1 MLISIA
7 DYAKYPFTIE
17 AAEFVKQWDINIGDF
32 SGPYSTVLDRAEK
45 RIKEALIEGVV
56 SWIDRPEYEVEILS
70 HPTAVLLVSAIN
82 DSYLKRRFAL
92 SEARRA
98 YLLLNDEND
107 DEKIVNIINNSFK
120 WKVRKID
127 SKSDFRYFDFTVS
140 FTDYLKHAPKFHA
153 EEWKLVNRM
162 ISNGNVFLKRNDLI
176 RLMEEE
182 VREHIEKR
190 IDQSPKV
197 DLPKI
202 FDERLDSINSLLN
215 KFKEKFISQERNLG
229 VVPKAFPPC
238 IRILYSK
245 LLAKH
250 HLSHMGR
257 FTVTSF
263 LLNIGMQSEEL
274 IKLYLLLSDFNERLT
289 RYQVMHIAGEKGSK
303 TKYTP
308 PTCSTLRTHGL
319 CNEKDE
325 ICDLINHPLA
335 YYRRMLPRLRS
346 KEEVEN
352 E

>member
-17 AAEFVKQWDINIGDF
+17 ATEFVKEWDINIGDF
-32 SGPYSTVLDRAEK
+32 SGPYSTVLDRAEE

-56 SWIDRPEYEVEILS
+56 SWRDRPEYEVEILS
-70 HPTAVLLVSAIN
+70 YPTAVLLVSAIN
-82 DSYLKRRFAL
+82 DSYLKRRYSL

-98 YLLLNDEND
+98 YLLLRNEN
-107 DEKIVNIINNSFK
+107 DEKIINITNNSFRWNVGK
-120 WKVRKID
+120 ND
-127 SKSDFRYFDFTVS
+127 SKTDFQYFDFAVS

-162 ISNGNVFLKRNDLI
+162 MASGNVFLRKNDLI

-190 IDQSPKV
+190 IEQSPRV
-197 DLPKI
+197 DLPKV
-202 FDERLDSINSLLN
+202 FDERLDRIGSILSR
-215 KFKEKFISQERNLG
+215 FKEKFVSQEQILG
-229 VVPKAFPPC
+229 VVPEAFPPC
-238 IRILYSK
+238 IRMLYNTVLTK
-245 LLAKH
+245 Q

-263 LLNIGMQSEEL
+263 LLTVGMQPEEL
-274 IKLYLLLSDFNERLT
+274 IKLYLSLSDFNERLT

-308 PTCSTLRTHGL
+308 PTCNTLRTHGL
-319 CNEKDE
+319 CIGKDE
-325 ICDLINHPLA
+325 LCNLVNHPLA
-335 YYRRMLPRLRS
+335 YYRRMLTRLRS
-346 KEEVEN
+346 KE
-352 E
+352 

>member
-17 AAEFVKQWDINIGDF
+17 AAEFVKQWDINIKDF
-32 SGPYSTVLDRAEK
+32 AGPYFAVLDRGEE

-56 SWIDRPEYEVEILS
+56 SWSDRSEYEIEILS
-70 HPTAVLLVSAIN
+70 YPTAILLVSAVN
-82 DSYLKRRFAL
+82 DSYLKRRYAF

-98 YLLLNDEND
+98 YILLRKEN
-107 DEKIVNIINNSFK
+107 DEKIINIANNSFK
-120 WKVRKID
+120 WNLRKSD
-127 SKSDFRYFDFTVS
+127 SKSDFRYYDFTIS

-162 ISNGNVFLKRNDLI
+162 MSGGNVFLKRNDLI

-182 VREHIEKR
+182 VREHIEEK
-190 IDQSPKV
+190 IDSSPRL
-197 DLPKI
+197 DLPEI
-202 FDERLDSINSLLN
+202 FDERMDRIGSLLGRL
-215 KFKEKFISQERNLG
+215 KEKFVSQEQILG
-229 VVPKAFPPC
+229 VVPEAFPPC
-238 IRILYSK
+238 IKILYST
-245 LLAKH
+245 LLAKQ

-263 LLNIGMQSEEL
+263 LLNIGMHLEEL
-274 IKLYLLLSDFNERLT
+274 IKLYLSLSDFNERLT

-308 PTCSTLRTHGL
+308 PTCNTLRTHGL
-319 CNEKDE
+319 CIGKDE
-325 ICDLINHPLA
+325 SCNLVNHPLA
-335 YYRRMLPRLRS
+335 YYRRMLTRLRS